1 MRLAKV
7 VGTIVSTMKNE
18 GLQERKMLLLKHL
31 RPDGVLIG
39 PAFVATDAVGAGTGE
54 TVFYVRSKEAAFP
67 FFPRETPTDVTVVGI
82 VDRIHHSTDHP

>member
-1 MRLAKV
+1 MRLAMV

-18 GLQERKMLLLKHL
+18 SLHGRKLLLLKHL
-31 RPDGVLIG
+31 NSEGFVCG

-67 FFPRETPTDVTVVGI
+67 FFPRETPTDATVVGI
-82 VDRIHHSTDHP
+82 VDRTYHSSDNQ